1 MHFSQPRGN
10 DGTERQAYFED
21 EAVRTAGEMFNLPQN
36 LDELDRHRR

>member
-10 DGTERQAYFED
+10 DGAKRQEYFED
-21 EAVRTAGEMFNLPQN
+21 EAVRTAGEMSDLPQN